1 MKELKPCPF
10 CGSEAKLMRYNMELL
25 NRKLLIEE
33 FAVKCT
39 KCGASTVKYES
50 VTKYHQ
56 DGGDKQIICDGMQEA
71 IDAWNQRS
79 YDE

>member
-1 MKELKPCPF
+1 MRELKPCPF

-25 NRKLLIEE
+25 SWKLIEE

-39 KCGASTVKYES
+39 KCGASTAKYES

-56 DGGDKQIICDGMQEA
+56 DGGDKQIICDGMQIA
-71 IDAWNQRS
+71 IASWNRRA